1 VELAAH
7 CHGAETLYMAIEGRV
22 YDITHYV
29 NKHPGGVLMMTRN
42 AGLDVTAV
50 FNRVGH
56 SARAR
61 AMLADMYVGD
71 LVVTGQIDPTG
82 ALLIALWLAC
92 RLLVAVPAT
101 GSEQT
106 RARAWKQAR
115 ASVGCCVRGR
125 ERACV
130 PSLLP
135 APATL
140 VRAGMRMACL
150 DAVPA
155 FEYTFDVF
163 LSVWASV
170 SVSVGVRVR
179 DSSTAASAIERGD
192 FCTSR
197 AGPSAMT

>member
-1 VELAAH
+1 MELAAH

-130 PSLLP
+130 EFCRDEG
-135 APATL
+135 TL
-140 VRAGMRMACL
+140 GNERNRTILFRRDRCRAIAQIDIGRKVRINLWHQHMNI
-150 DAVPA
+150 
-155 FEYTFDVF
+155 
-163 LSVWASV
+163 S
-170 SVSVGVRVR
+170 
-179 DSSTAASAIERGD
+179 
-192 FCTSR
+192 
-197 AGPSAMT
+197 